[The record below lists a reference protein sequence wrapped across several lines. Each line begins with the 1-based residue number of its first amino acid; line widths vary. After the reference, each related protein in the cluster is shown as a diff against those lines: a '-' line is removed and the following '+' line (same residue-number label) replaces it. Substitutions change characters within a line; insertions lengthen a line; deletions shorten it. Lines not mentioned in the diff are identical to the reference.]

1 MPGTR
6 NTLIAAGAAV
16 VLTAAALILLP
27 SEENGPAAAP
37 EPTAEERARATAE
50 RMAAADIVDV
60 PVRFTVVNRNDSR
73 LPCNSDGEE
82 YTLNGHLTGPAGM
95 LTDSDDDLA
104 VTVYQHG
111 QAAGEWFWRL
121 DEPGFHHTEEMALL
135 GRVSLTLDRLGYG
148 AGDRP
153 DGMSMCL
160 GSQADMTAQVIERVR
175 EGDYTVE
182 DSETGPDRPP
192 AFDHVTLAGHHSGAQ
207 IAQITAYSFDGPGA
221 PDALVLLGWSGT
233 GLTDRANARFF
244 GGLASCMQG
253 GVPADAGAGPP
264 GAEDTAPAGYAY
276 VDVGR
281 TSYTRANFHDP
292 STPVASLAAGL
303 QDRTP
308 CGDLGTQVE
317 ALSTDTRH
325 LHGVE
330 VPVLFAFADDDT
342 RVADGADHVALFSG
356 APDTETVT
364 VPDAGHYLVLEPGA
378 ADLRAA
384 LADWLEG
391 QR

>member
-6 NTLIAAGAAV
+6 NTLIAGGAAG
-16 VLTAAALILLP
+16 VLAAAALLLLP
-27 SEENGPAAAP
+27 SGGEGPAAAP
-37 EPTAEERARATAE
+37 APTPRERAEATAG
-50 RMAAADIVDV
+50 RLAAADVVDV
-60 PVRFTVVNRNDSR
+60 PVSFTVVNRNDSR

-82 YTLNGHLTGPAGM
+82 YTLRGHLTGPARA
-95 LTDSDDDLA
+95 LEDPDPA

-121 DEPGFHHTEEMALL
+121 DEPGLHHTEEMALL
-135 GRVSLTLDRLGYG
+135 GEVSLTLDRLGYG
-148 AGDRP
+148 AERP
-153 DGMSMCL
+153 DGLGMCL

-182 DSETGPDRPP
+182 GTGGGPADPP
-192 AFDHVTLAGHHSGAQ
+192 AFAHVTLAGHHSGAQ
-207 IAQITAYSFDGPGA
+207 IAQIAAYSFDGPAA
-221 PDALVLLGWSGT
+221 PDALALLGWSGT
-233 GLTDRANARFF
+233 GVTDRANARFF

-264 GAEDTAPAGYAY
+264 EPGAADPAGYTY

-281 TSYTRANFHDP
+281 TSYTRANFADP
-292 STPVASLAAGL
+292 GSPAADLAAGL

-317 ALSTDTRH
+317 ALATDTRN
-325 LHGVE
+325 LHRIG
-330 VPVLFAFADDDT
+330 VPVLFAFADADT
-342 RVADGADHVALFSG
+342 RVADGADHAALFTG
-356 APDTETVT
+356 APDTRTVT

-384 LADWLEG
+384 LADWLEE